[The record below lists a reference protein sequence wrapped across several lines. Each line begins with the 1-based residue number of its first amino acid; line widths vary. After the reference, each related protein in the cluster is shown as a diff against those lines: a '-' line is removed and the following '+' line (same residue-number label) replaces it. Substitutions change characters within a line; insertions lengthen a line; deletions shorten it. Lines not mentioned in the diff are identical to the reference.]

1 MEQKFNR
8 NQRIAAITKVLIEN
22 PNKIINLNRFTEVL
36 NAAKSTISEDIVIVR
51 ESLSRLSM
59 GRIETISGAAG
70 GVKFI
75 YEVSKEQSS
84 GFVNGLCDV
93 LMSQDRVV
101 PGDFI
106 YITDILSDPNVITQA
121 GSIIASKFNGI
132 ATDYVVTIE
141 TKGIALA
148 YEVAKILGVKL
159 IIVRRD
165 PKVTEGSTI
174 SINYVSGSSKKI
186 QTMSLAKKA
195 LKKGSKCLFVD
206 DFMKGGGTASGV
218 RNLLEEFECELVG
231 IGVLIDYAY
240 TPRKLFN
247 EYMSLLQFK
256 GIDESGKAILS
267 PSNETIRTDTM
278 PQKIKKERKK
288 QVSKEIR
295 RQINKTT
302 KQQDIEAIKI

>member
-8 NQRIAAITKVLIEN
+8 NQRIAAITKVLVEN
-22 PNKIINLNRFTEVL
+22 PNKIINLNRFTELL

-59 GRIETISGAAG
+59 GKIETISGAAG

-75 YEVSKEQSS
+75 SEVSKEQTSE
-84 GFVNGLCDV
+84 FVDGLCNV
-93 LMSQDRVV
+93 LMGKDRVV

-121 GSIIASKFNGI
+121 GSILASKFNSLEV
-132 ATDYVVTIE
+132 DYVVTIE
-141 TKGIALA
+141 TKGIPLA

-165 PKVTEGSTI
+165 PKVTEGPTV

-186 QTMSLAKKA
+186 QTMSLARKSIN
-195 LKKGSKCLFVD
+195 KGSKCLFID
-206 DFMKGGGTASGV
+206 DFMKGGGTASGI
-218 RNLLEEFECELVG
+218 RNLLHEFECELVG
-231 IGVLIDYAY
+231 IGVLIDDAD

-247 EYMSLLQFK
+247 EYMSLLQFN
-256 GIDESGKAILS
+256 GIDENGGAILS
-267 PSNETIRTDTM
+267 PSNL
-278 PQKIKKERKK
+278 
-288 QVSKEIR
+288 
-295 RQINKTT
+295 
-302 KQQDIEAIKI
+302 